1 MAVVVK
7 NIELWRTEVE
17 NRPGTLAGT
26 LAPLADAG
34 ADLQIVMGYRYPGN
48 EAKAAIEV
56 YPVKGKKAASA
67 AQAAGMQ
74 SSSIPTLLIE
84 GDNRPGL
91 GHGIAQALADAG
103 INVGFLVAHVI
114 GRKYAA
120 VAGFDTAED
129 ARNAAAL
136 IKKATAVK
144 KRKR

>member
-26 LAPLADAG
+26 LEPLAEAG

-91 GHGIAQALADAG
+91 GHAIAQALADAG